1 MYGKVSVL
9 QMLCEPTASPLS
21 CISSPMGGT
30 VWDWLP
36 ICRILKP
43 GRSTVPNGLEDFAV
57 FENVIK
63 LADSFLDMGIP
74 GYDIAIWKDGKCVLR
89 HQNGYRDLEKTQKVD
104 GTEKYDI
111 YSCSK
116 LITCTAAVQLWEQG
130 KFRLEDKLSDYMPEF
145 TEMTVQTEEGI
156 VPAKNPIRIHHLF
169 EMTAGFSYDTS
180 SPAVKACREATDGR
194 CPTREFMRYLAKEPL
209 LFEPGDQYKY
219 SLCHDVLAALVEVL
233 AGEKFENYVQSH
245 IFDPVGMKDSAFLA
259 RPICPKYRY
268 NAETREFTQV
278 STNGYRVGTEYAS
291 GGAGAVSTVDDY
303 IAFLEA
309 LRTGKLLK
317 PETVK
322 LMATDRLTAYQ
333 KRTFPMIT
341 TRGYGLGVNISYTGT
356 PLDPASFPCHH
367 ICKMRVTSDISVAVI
382 YLHHIT

>member
-1 MYGKVSVL
+1 MFEKTIE
-9 QMLCEPTASPLS
+9 LC
-21 CISSPMGGT
+21 
-30 VWDWLP
+30 
-36 ICRILKP
+36 
-43 GRSTVPNGLEDFAV
+43 N
-57 FENVIK
+57 
-63 LADSFLDMGIP
+63 SFLDMGIP
-74 GYDIAIWKDGKCVLR
+74 GYDLVIYKDGKQVLR
-89 HQNGYRDLEKTQKVD
+89 HFAGYSDLENKIPMD

-116 LITCTAAVQLWEQG
+116 LITVTSALQLWEQG
-130 KFRLEDKLSDYMPEF
+130 KFQLEDKLSDYMPEF
-145 TEMTVQTEEGI
+145 AEMTVLTEDGI

-169 EMTAGFSYDTS
+169 EMTAGFSYDTN

-233 AGEKFENYVQSH
+233 SGQKFEDYVQTH

-259 RPICPKYRY
+259 KPICTKYRY
-268 NAETREFTQV
+268 NAETKEFLL
-278 STNGYRVGTEYAS
+278 STINGYRVGTEYAS

-322 LMATDRLTAYQ
+322 LMATDRLTDYQ
-333 KRTFPMIT
+333 KRTFPVAK
-341 TRGYGLGVNISYTGT
+341 TRGYGLGVRTPIESYVHTEFGWGGAAGAFLSIDMTHNVSIYYAQHVLTSPNNDLRSQIYSLVFDELTGSQT
-356 PLDPASFPCHH
+356 ATRARNLLQQ
-367 ICKMRVTSDISVAVI
+367 KLT
-382 YLHHIT
+382 Y